1 VVTPAKSAEGFALA
15 VPIEVRFK
23 DIDAMGHVN
32 NAVYFTYFENARIVY
47 WRALGLSRPRG
58 EVAYVLAR
66 AECDFKSPATM
77 DDRLVC
83 HTRIGAF
90 GRTSF
95 TFEFLLRDEISSRVV
110 ARGTTTQVMFDYE
123 ARSTRP
129 IEPALKEAIRRFEGR
144 PIPDSPSAPAG
155 ARP

>member
-1 VVTPAKSAEGFALA
+1 MTRPKPADGYALA

-32 NAVYFTYFENARIVY
+32 NAVYFTYFENARIAY
-47 WRALGLSRPRG
+47 WKAVGLNRPKG

-77 DDRLVC
+77 DDALVC
-83 HTRIGAF
+83 HTRVGSF

-95 TFEFLLRDEISSRVV
+95 TFEFLLRDEAGGRVV
-110 ARGTTTQVMFDYE
+110 AQGKTVQVIYDYA
-123 ARSTRP
+123 ARAAQP
-129 IEPALKEAIRRFEGR
+129 LDEDLKRAIRRLEGGR
-144 PIPDSPSAPAG
+144 I
-155 ARP
+155 